1 MFLLLWRKKLGKCT
15 YKLPAQAQVLLKVY
29 DHFYLHACTYAL
41 YRPIHRQCRVKGYSR
56 FPASVLTTRMHGAYN
71 SYARCIRIVST
82 KHMDGEHDTRKISN
96 RHLEVYTE

>member
-41 YRPIHRQCRVKGYSR
+41 YRLIHRQ
-56 FPASVLTTRMHGAYN
+56 
-71 SYARCIRIVST
+71 
-82 KHMDGEHDTRKISN
+82 
-96 RHLEVYTE
+96 